1 MTDTALVDI
10 IAIIR
15 SCGSARQAQV
25 VDRLAA
31 ARRACE
37 LAAAGASW
45 DAAARQ
51 AGAEAT
57 RADATRS
64 GPATDRGPSE
74 SRSSG
79 VHVHRPPLSLMV
91 RRMEGE
97 RGAVGRKGSGEG
109 VR

>member
-10 IAIIR
+10 IAIII
-15 SCGSARQAQV
+15 SCRSARQAQV

-37 LAAAGASW
+37 LAAGGASW

-51 AGAEAT
+51 AGAETTRAGAT
-57 RADATRS
+57 RP

-79 VHVHRPPLSLMV
+79 GHVHRPPLRLM
-91 RRMEGE
+91 RRTFQ
-97 RGAVGRKGSGEG
+97 VGSGR
-109 VR
+109 V